1 MRFVMASKSVTAGLA
16 MVLLTAAAAF
26 EAGSFL
32 RAQEHPAAQDKA
44 QVKTDP
50 GDKAEAKHAATG
62 HAKEGTKQA
71 VEARLKAVEH
81 AKPTGAGEPI
91 HEVEKTL
98 FATRRFEQAVM
109 SPDGKRVA
117 WVETLIGKDGA
128 PSGNTA
134 IYVSGI
140 EAKTSPRRLKA
151 GVGAGEHE
159 EGNVAWAPDSKRV
172 AFLSDTVKAGQL
184 QLYVANVSGG
194 DGNATNATG
203 ATHATNAA
211 KTTGAMNA
219 TSAANATGATRATSA
234 TNVTGAKNAAKAT
247 NAMGAIGATGT
258 ADATNATN
266 VTSAAGA
273 AGAGA
278 KRLTNV
284 KGFLAA
290 PSWSPDGKTIAVL
303 FTENAT
309 RASGPLVAETPQT
322 GEIKDAFFEQRL
334 AVVDVASGKLRQI
347 SPADTYVYE
356 YDWAPDGLRFAVT
369 AALGNGDNN
378 WWVAELFTL
387 EGATGLMKSIYKPHL
402 QIANPVWSPDGEKI
416 AFVEGLMSDAGLTGG
431 DIFSV
436 DASGGEAQ
444 DLTPEI
450 KASPSWIAWT
460 PEKKII
466 FTEFVGGDVGL
477 ANVDSQSKKVEA
489 LWRGGEYLAAGAGGF
504 SPTISLAKDGAT
516 MVFVRESY
524 AAPPEVWAG
533 RVGEWKKLTKR
544 NEGVTR
550 EWGDAKSIEWKN
562 GGYQVQ
568 GWLLYPKDF
577 DASKKYPLVVNVHG
591 GPSWASVSK
600 WPSPHGYATA
610 LAGAGYFVLSP
621 NPRGSYG
628 QGEAF
633 TGANVRDF
641 GGGDFADILAGV
653 DEAMRVAPIDANRLG
668 LTGWSYGGFMTMFG
682 VTQTN
687 RFKAVMAGAGVANWQ
702 SYYGENLIDQWMI
715 PFFGKS
721 MYDDPE
727 IYAKSSA
734 INFIKKVKTP
744 TLVIVGD
751 SDGECPAPQ
760 SYEFWHALK
769 ALGVE
774 TQLVV
779 YEHEGHL
786 FAKPQHQ
793 RDVIERTL
801 AWFDAHLK

>member
-1 MRFVMASKSVTAGLA
+1 MRFAITSKSTMVGLV
-16 MVLLTAAAAF
+16 VLLLSVAAAF
-26 EAGSFL
+26 EAESFL
-32 RAQEHPAAQDKA
+32 RAQEQPAAQDKSL
-44 QVKTDP
+44 QKTNP
-50 GDKAEAKHAATG
+50 GDAAEAKQHAR
-62 HAKEGTKQA
+62 AKPGTKQA
-71 VEARLKAVEH
+71 VEARLKAAEH
-81 AKPTGAGEPI
+81 AKPTDATGPI
-91 HEVEKTL
+91 HDVEKTL
-98 FATRRFEQAVM
+98 FASRRFEQAAI

-134 IYVSGI
+134 IYISGL
-140 EAKTSPRRLKA
+140 ESKTLPKRLKA
-151 GVGAGEHE
+151 GVGAGDHE
-159 EGNVAWAPDSKRV
+159 EGSVAWSPDSKRI
-172 AFLSDTVKAGQL
+172 AFLSDAVKAGQR
-184 QLYVANVSGG
+184 QLYVARLSAE
-194 DGNATNATG
+194 DGNTPSA
-203 ATHATNAA
+203 AA
-211 KTTGAMNA
+211 KKL
-219 TSAANATGATRATSA
+219 TSVR
-234 TNVTGAKNAAKAT
+234 
-247 NAMGAIGATGT
+247 
-258 ADATNATN
+258 
-266 VTSAAGA
+266 
-273 AGAGA
+273 
-278 KRLTNV
+278 
-284 KGFLAA
+284 GFLAT
-290 PSWSPDGKTIAVL
+290 PTWSPDGKTIAVL
-303 FTENAT
+303 FTENAS

-322 GEIKDAFFEQRL
+322 GEIKDSFFEQRL

-347 SPADTYVYE
+347 SPADTYIYE

-378 WWVAELFTL
+378 WWVAELYTL

-402 QIANPVWSPDGEKI
+402 QIANPVWSPDGERI
-416 AFVEGLMSDAGLTGG
+416 AFVEGLMSDAGFTGG

-436 DASGGEAQ
+436 AAGGGEAQ
-444 DLTPEI
+444 NLTPEI

-466 FTEFVGGDVGL
+466 FTEFVGGDIGL
-477 ANVDSQSKKVEA
+477 ANVDPQNKKVET
-489 LWRGGEYLAAGAGGF
+489 LWRGGEYLAGAGGF
-504 SPTISLAKDGAT
+504 SPTISLAKDGKT
-516 MVFVRESY
+516 MAFVRQSY

-533 RVGEWKKLTKR
+533 QVGEWKQLTRR

-562 GGYQVQ
+562 GGHEIQ

-591 GPSWASVSK
+591 GPSGAAVST
-600 WPSPHGYATA
+600 WPSSHNYAAA
-610 LAGAGYFVLSP
+610 LAGGGYFVLSP

-633 TGANVRDF
+633 TRANVKDF
-641 GGGDFADILAGV
+641 GGGDFADVLAGV

-668 LTGWSYGGFMTMFG
+668 LTGWSYGGFITMFG

-687 RFKAVMAGAGVANWQ
+687 RFKAAMAGAGIANWQ

-721 MYDDPE
+721 VYDDPE

-760 SYEFWHALK
+760 SFEFWHGLK
-769 ALGVE
+769 AQGVE
-774 TQLVV
+774 TQLVI